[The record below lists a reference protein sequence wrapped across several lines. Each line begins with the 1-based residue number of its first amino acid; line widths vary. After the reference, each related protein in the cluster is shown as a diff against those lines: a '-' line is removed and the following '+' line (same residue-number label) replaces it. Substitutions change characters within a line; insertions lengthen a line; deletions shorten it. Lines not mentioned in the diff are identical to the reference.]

1 MKLVIV
7 LQNALALEAAFEL
20 ILRSN
25 AEAASQEPPLPP
37 SLLAVIQTGLDGTVG
52 QESPNRVWAASP
64 ALPAGLGTQHLQYF
78 AGLSS
83 TLFRLRRFTAGI
95 ALLRASAHILSMES
109 ACKDVAYRSL
119 YCCVASTGE
128 PANADVVN
136 VSVLVCRTCQ

>member
-1 MKLVIV
+1 MKLVFV

-37 SLLAVIQTGLDGTVG
+37 SLLAVVQTGSDGTVG

-95 ALLRASAHILSMES
+95 ALLRASVHILSMES
-109 ACKDVAYRSL
+109 ACEDVAYRSL
-119 YCCVASTGE
+119 L
-128 PANADVVN
+128 ADFAAALLVQ
-136 VSVLVCRTCQ
+136 VSLQMRML